1 MADVVDE
8 TADARSLVFTVPD
21 GPGDPVIPS
30 ERLRYAPGQFLTLRV
45 PSDRTGSVAR
55 CYSLC
60 SSPFTGDPMTV
71 TVKRTADGYASNWLC
86 DHAHA
91 GMKIHVLAPSGTF
104 VPKTLDADFLL
115 LAAGSGI
122 TPMMAICKSALSE
135 GSGKVVLIYAN
146 RDENSV
152 IFGGALRELAAK
164 YPDRLTVVH
173 WLETVQGLPSA
184 AALAGLG
191 GALRRPRRVHLRAG
205 AVHGRRRG
213 GAQEPG
219 TPPERIHIEVFKSL
233 ESDPFAA
240 VVIEDD
246 GDEPPATAVVE
257 LDGETH
263 TVSWPR
269 NAKLLDVLL
278 DKGLDAP
285 FSCREGHCG
294 ACAVLKRSGEVADGS
309 QRRARAA
316 RPRRGP
322 HPRLPGAAAV
332 GFRRSHLRRVAQRLT
347 IREPEGSMMKR
358 LASVLAAVS
367 TTWLT
372 LALVTP
378 TAVSSAALDTAD
390 TSFPINEFTQLEVHT
405 TANCVL
411 ADNAVLLPRRGQP
424 AHAGGADRVPARP
437 VGPPDHH
444 TAVIGPDRL
453 PGFGLGRPQ
462 HPDVQIHWAR

>member
-1 MADVVDE
+1 MTDEPLGSHVLELQVADVVDE
-8 TADARSLVFTVPD
+8 TADARSLVFTVPAGAD
-21 GPGDPVIPS
+21 IPA

-60 SSPFTGDPMTV
+60 SSPFTGDPMTI
-71 TVKRTADGYASNWLC
+71 TVKRTVDGYASNWLC
-86 DHAHA
+86 DHAHP

-122 TPMMAICKSALSE
+122 TPMMAICKSALAE

-152 IFGGALRELAAK
+152 IFGGALRELAVK

-184 AALAGLG
+184 AALAGLAAPYAG
-191 GALRRPRRVHLRAG
+191 HDAYICGPGPFMAAAEEALTNLA
-205 AVHGRRRG
+205 
-213 GAQEPG
+213 
-219 TPPERIHIEVFKSL
+219 TPTERIHIEVFKSL

-246 GDEPPATAVVE
+246 GDETPATVVVE

-294 ACAVLKRSGEVADGS
+294 ACAVLKRSGEVAMECNDVLEQQDLDEGLILGC
-309 QRRARAA
+309 QA
-316 RPRRGP
+316 RP
-322 HPRLPGAAAV
+322 L
-332 GFRRSHLRRVAQRLT
+332 SD
-347 IREPEGSMMKR
+347 
-358 LASVLAAVS
+358 SVE
-367 TTWLT
+367 
-372 LALVTP
+372 VTY
-378 TAVSSAALDTAD
+378 D
-390 TSFPINEFTQLEVHT
+390 E
-405 TANCVL
+405 
-411 ADNAVLLPRRGQP
+411 
-424 AHAGGADRVPARP
+424 
-437 VGPPDHH
+437 
-444 TAVIGPDRL
+444 
-453 PGFGLGRPQ
+453 
-462 HPDVQIHWAR
+462 